1 MCNFAHMKQSCK
13 LPYKITLVLLM
24 TLIVSAIQ
32 AQRFVN
38 ITLDGAQT
46 VSSIAQDKQGVIWLG
61 TENGLYSYDG
71 YHSYR
76 HYADHA
82 FSNTRVNAL
91 AFKGSML
98 YLATGSGILAF
109 DTQRY
114 SYVSTPAKE
123 HFDNESQRK
132 LLKEQRVLDVRNEKA
147 TLGSDVY
154 ALLHTPKGLLT
165 GSISG
170 LRLNQRLI
178 PLRQGEQPLV
188 NALAYDA
195 KRKCYWVG
203 TEGALYCADLQL
215 RHFSKIEELNG
226 NSVKCLAE
234 DNEGKLYI
242 GTDNGLYSLSIHNV
256 LEHYVHDSRDA
267 ASIPNNIVWACF
279 VDKWQNV
286 WIGTDNG
293 LSRLATHTYYEYM
306 PLDKLTF
313 TGEGNCLHAILQTKN
328 GDWWLGGT
336 NGLIWQGCVWYK
348 QNNQQYPL
356 THNRVRKI
364 YEDHEGDLWAC
375 TDHGINLLQRSSQ
388 QMMNFIVY
396 DKSGKYSTAW
406 AYDILEDRQGR
417 IWMASYMGG
426 IFVINKQKLVT
437 AIAHSRTSSI
447 TATASCIADAH
458 FTDQGKNALSGI
470 HVGQMV
476 MDGKGMIWAST
487 YNRLDRIDPVR
498 MTVEHTANVG
508 AINYLMADSHGNV
521 WVGDNSSVKCYDV
534 AACKGR
540 EARLADI
547 QSHEWQIGGK
557 VSTMCDVEGKIWV
570 VSDDECCVLD
580 KNGKSFRFII
590 PVLSPLTMA
599 YSKSEHV
606 VVMGGNDGVVRVR
619 ADLTEPSAAVS
630 QKEKMQLF
638 LTGVIV
644 NGAQVMDG
652 TQASAGHADEAP
664 LYLKK
669 LTLESDENNFTLQL
683 SDLPFGDHPSR
694 VYAYR
699 LEGID
704 HDWHY
709 LNQGNLDI
717 VYNGLPYGDY
727 QLAVHVL
734 DGEGNI
740 GEEVYSLDI
749 SILPPWYLS
758 IWARLFYLALA
769 IGAVWG
775 GMKFYLVRERL
786 AEEQRQKAEILEQV
800 DARMKFFASLAE
812 RLKAA
817 VNHRSFEE
825 VTQLVNSSLV
835 VDSTAMADLPNEVAQ
850 GAPTSDSTPST
861 EVATESEN
869 PAEEASQQKPM
880 TLSDADQRLL
890 REVNEAI
897 EKHMIDSD
905 FNVTSLQ
912 EIIGIGGKQLYRKIK
927 AMTGMTPVEYIRGI
941 RLRKAAMMLKEGKF
955 SVSEVMYSVGF
966 SNSSYFSKCFSKE
979 YGMTPTEFM
988 KVKS

>member
-256 LEHYVHDSRDA
+256 LEHNVHDSRDA

-293 LSRLATHTYYEYM
+293 LSRLSTHTYYEYM

-508 AINYLMADSHGNV
+508 AINYLMADSHG
-521 WVGDNSSVKCYDV
+521 DRKSVV
-534 AACKGR
+534 
-540 EARLADI
+540 
-547 QSHEWQIGGK
+547 
-557 VSTMCDVEGKIWV
+557 
-570 VSDDECCVLD
+570 
-580 KNGKSFRFII
+580 
-590 PVLSPLTMA
+590 
-599 YSKSEHV
+599 
-606 VVMGGNDGVVRVR
+606 
-619 ADLTEPSAAVS
+619 
-630 QKEKMQLF
+630 
-638 LTGVIV
+638 
-644 NGAQVMDG
+644 
-652 TQASAGHADEAP
+652 
-664 LYLKK
+664 
-669 LTLESDENNFTLQL
+669 
-683 SDLPFGDHPSR
+683 
-694 VYAYR
+694 
-699 LEGID
+699 
-704 HDWHY
+704 
-709 LNQGNLDI
+709 
-717 VYNGLPYGDY
+717 
-727 QLAVHVL
+727 
-734 DGEGNI
+734 
-740 GEEVYSLDI
+740 
-749 SILPPWYLS
+749 
-758 IWARLFYLALA
+758 
-769 IGAVWG
+769 
-775 GMKFYLVRERL
+775 
-786 AEEQRQKAEILEQV
+786 
-800 DARMKFFASLAE
+800 
-812 RLKAA
+812 
-817 VNHRSFEE
+817 
-825 VTQLVNSSLV
+825 
-835 VDSTAMADLPNEVAQ
+835 
-850 GAPTSDSTPST
+850 
-861 EVATESEN
+861 
-869 PAEEASQQKPM
+869 
-880 TLSDADQRLL
+880 
-890 REVNEAI
+890 
-897 EKHMIDSD
+897 
-905 FNVTSLQ
+905 
-912 EIIGIGGKQLYRKIK
+912 
-927 AMTGMTPVEYIRGI
+927 
-941 RLRKAAMMLKEGKF
+941 
-955 SVSEVMYSVGF
+955 
-966 SNSSYFSKCFSKE
+966 
-979 YGMTPTEFM
+979 
-988 KVKS
+988 